1 MTYRVTITNAGNVIL
16 SDVQITSNVLPP
28 LSYNTTAVADS
39 LSLGEVVVLD
49 SNITYNNTMI
59 RAPDMVLWTNI
70 TTTSAAANK
79 TTSAQITVMPN
90 RCKVNT
96 TGACLQLMLF

>member
-1 MTYRVTITNAGNVIL
+1 VTITNAGNVIL
-16 SDVQITSNVLPP
+16 SNVQITSTVP

-39 LSLGEVVVLD
+39 LSLGEVVVLE

-59 RAPDMVLWTNI
+59 RAPNMVLWTNI

-90 RCKVNT
+90 RCTVNT
-96 TGACLQLMLF
+96 TGACLQLMLL